1 VAFAFASV
9 SSAKTIY
16 VPDDYEN
23 IQWAV
28 DNASAGDTIIVRDGV
43 YYENVFVDKQLKIKS
58 ENGSANCVVNAA
70 DLYDDVFYITADYVE
85 ISGFTIKGAEDA
97 GINLFEG
104 DYCIIS
110 NNSIKNNYW
119 GINLHYSNNN
129 TISGN
134 IIENNY
140 IGIYIRDYSNKNKI
154 LENRIENNWV
164 GIYIR
169 DSNNCIISGNIFIND
184 GLLVIDSYKNKVYN
198 NTVNGK
204 PLVYLEYESDLN
216 VNDAGQVIL
225 VNCNNITVKNLNLSN
240 TNDGVQLWQSDNCI
254 ISENSIENNVN
265 GIYIWCSNN
274 NTISGNSIIENNVNG
289 IYIWGSNNNTISEN
303 NIENNECGIQIGS
316 SNKNIIYLNNFKN
329 NTNHVYSY
337 ASTNIWNSTEM
348 ITYKYKGKQYTNY
361 TGNYWSDYT
370 GSDTNGDGIGDTPY
384 SIYGDK
390 DYHPLM
396 KTFENYFAPEQ
407 KPSVSISTDKYEY
420 KAEDVMLINITLMNP
435 KDEWQSVKFLFC
447 LDIFDYNL
455 HITIIKN
462 RSLRLPPHCNKTFKI
477 RWNIPEFKFSFN
489 ASWYVA
495 IFNERTSELISE
507 DYAYWRY
514 IAAKEE
520 AMTKYKKELSKSVRE
535 IKIPF

>member
-119 GINLHYSNNN
+119 GINLHY
-129 TISGN
+129 
-134 IIENNY
+134 
-140 IGIYIRDYSNKNKI
+140 
-154 LENRIENNWV
+154 
-164 GIYIR
+164 
-169 DSNNCIISGNIFIND
+169 
-184 GLLVIDSYKNKVYN
+184 
-198 NTVNGK
+198 
-204 PLVYLEYESDLN
+204 
-216 VNDAGQVIL
+216 
-225 VNCNNITVKNLNLSN
+225 
-240 TNDGVQLWQSDNCI
+240 
-254 ISENSIENNVN
+254 
-265 GIYIWCSNN
+265 SNN